1 MPLKNVS
8 LRNFIPIK
16 LKHLLA
22 EKCRAELDEECNIF
36 CVGTNGLYSMCVEY
50 LGMQI
55 EPDEDFLFNVD
66 DI

>member
-22 EKCRAELDEECNIF
+22 EKCREGLDEECNIF
-36 CVGTNGLYSMCVEY
+36 CVGTNGMYSMCAEY
-50 LGMQI
+50 LVMQI
-55 EPDEDFLFNVD
+55 EPVEDF
-66 DI
+66 